1 MIESYTQAK
10 AAGPKIL
17 AALVNP
23 ANCQVL
29 FSDIAA
35 LERALQALGFEAV
48 GDEPWGPIGGQQL
61 FFKNGIVMAR
71 VKTKGDKAGPRQGI
85 PHMSISITD
94 GKGDQ
99 WFNDLAKFNVL
110 GHVAAK
116 AFTSAD
122 RFKPIDHDGNSQRF
136 VMIQGGAA
144 RRQGLAV
151 LDEWGTRTHF
161 TIPNP

>member
-1 MIESYTQAK
+1 MIETYAEAK
-10 AAGPKIL
+10 QAGPRIL
-17 AALVNP
+17 TALVNP

-29 FSDIAA
+29 FSNFDDLQRE
-35 LERALQALGFEAV
+35 LEALGFSKV
-48 GDEPWGPIGGQQL
+48 GDELWGPSGGRQL

-71 VKTKGDKAGPRQGI
+71 VKTKGDKAGPRGGI

-99 WFNDLAKFNVL
+99 WANDLAKFNVL

-122 RFKPIDHDGNSQRF
+122 RFKPTDHDGNPQRF
-136 VMIQGGAA
+136 IMIQGGAA
-144 RRQGLAV
+144 RSQDDSV
-151 LDEWGTRTHF
+151 FDDWGTRTHF
-161 TIPNP
+161 TIPAP